1 MSPRDPS
8 IELSIVLPCLNEAET
23 LETCIRK
30 AHGFLAAHGVAGEV
44 VVADN
49 GSDDGSQEIAS
60 SLGARVVDVAPRG
73 YGSALY
79 HGTRAARGRYIIM
92 ADADDSYDLEGLAV
106 FLDKL
111 REGYDLVMGNRFRGG
126 VAPGAMPWMNRHVGN
141 PALSGLAR
149 RFFHCPVGDL
159 HCGIRGYSADAFER
173 MDLRTTGM
181 EYASEMVI
189 KATLLGMRICE
200 VPTTLRPD
208 GRSRRPHL
216 RPWRDGWRH
225 LRFMLLYSPRWLFLY
240 PGLALMAVGL
250 VLGVWL
256 MITPIRLGE
265 LVLDIHSLL
274 YAAAMVSV
282 GFQLVTFS
290 AMAAIYA
297 FQEGLAPPNRHL
309 MRLFRLLTLETAL
322 VVGLLLLAGGLVGT
336 GFAIASW
343 RHQGFGA
350 LDPSRVGRIVIPSV
364 LALMLGAQVMF
375 NGFFFSVLGLGVRR
389 PDGILTGAGEG
400 P

>member
-1 MSPRDPS
+1 
-8 IELSIVLPCLNEAET
+8 
-23 LETCIRK
+23 
-30 AHGFLAAHGVAGEV
+30 
-44 VVADN
+44 
-49 GSDDGSQEIAS
+49 
-60 SLGARVVDVAPRG
+60 
-73 YGSALY
+73 
-79 HGTRAARGRYIIM
+79 
-92 ADADDSYDLEGLAV
+92 
-106 FLDKL
+106 
-111 REGYDLVMGNRFRGG
+111 
-126 VAPGAMPWMNRHVGN
+126 
-141 PALSGLAR
+141 
-149 RFFHCPVGDL
+149 
-159 HCGIRGYSADAFER
+159 
-173 MDLRTTGM
+173 
-181 EYASEMVI
+181 
-189 KATLLGMRICE
+189 
-200 VPTTLRPD
+200 
-208 GRSRRPHL
+208 
-216 RPWRDGWRH
+216 
-225 LRFMLLYSPRWLFLY
+225 
-240 PGLALMAVGL
+240 
-250 VLGVWL
+250 
-256 MITPIRLGE
+256 
-265 LVLDIHSLL
+265 
-274 YAAAMVSV
+274 MVSV